1 MSLSRSGQAA
11 GAAHST
17 SNTHMSG
24 GASVTGTMGIL
35 AANGEKIKANK
46 YAQGTEGT
54 GAASGATANPV
65 SSTTGYTYSP
75 SSTFQMAGNE

>member
-1 MSLSRSGQAA
+1 MA
-11 GAAHST
+11 
-17 SNTHMSG
+17 SG
-24 GASVTGTMGIL
+24 GTAAGTMGIL

-46 YAQGTEGT
+46 YAQGPDGT
-54 GAASGATANPV
+54 GAASSGAANPV